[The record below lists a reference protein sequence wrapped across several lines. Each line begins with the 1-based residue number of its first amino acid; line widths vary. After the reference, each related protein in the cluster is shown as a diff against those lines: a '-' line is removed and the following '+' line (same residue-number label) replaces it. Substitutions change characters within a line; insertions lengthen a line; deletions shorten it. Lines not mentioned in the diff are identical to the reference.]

1 MTTHPPQRRGLGWP
15 WKVAAAFLAVILLIG
30 AVTVGMN
37 YLRPE
42 SEAAPRLP
50 DLDAAAASEPA
61 PRDPIDP
68 AAATKN
74 QEDGANNGEST
85 DGACDLPV
93 GDQSVPTGS
102 PEARWELIEGT
113 GLPLSDEFGPH
124 AQEGEAR
131 VCYPHN
137 PTGALFAA
145 ANILPRVYLNA
156 EVRAQQVTP
165 GPLRDQIDAAT
176 EESPVEALG
185 IQIVGYR
192 VDSFAPSETDV
203 VIVTEQP
210 NGMIAVPLSL
220 VWADGDWKIDGSNMG
235 IQPPYEVQTLGGF
248 TEWSA
253 S

>member
-30 AVTVGMN
+30 AVIVGIN
-37 YLRPE
+37 YLR
-42 SEAAPRLP
+42 SDSQAAPGLP
-50 DLDAAAASEPA
+50 DLDEATASEPE

-68 AAATKN
+68 VAVT
-74 QEDGANNGEST
+74 ESEGGAGT

-145 ANILPRVYLNA
+145 ANILPRVYVNDD
-156 EVRAQQVTP
+156 VRAKQVTS
-165 GPLRDQIDAAT
+165 GSMKDEIDR
-176 EESPVEALG
+176 EVESSPRESVPV
-185 IQIVGYR
+185 QIVGYR
-192 VDSFAPSETDV
+192 IDTYTSSAANLVLV
-203 VIVTEQP
+203 VQQSDALL
-210 NGMIAVPLSL
+210 AVPFRV
-220 VWADGDWKIDGSNMG
+220 VWEDGDWKGDGSDLNV
-235 IQPPYEVQTLGGF
+235 QPPYEVQSLGGF
-248 TEWSA
+248 AEWSA
-253 S
+253 A

>member
-30 AVTVGMN
+30 AVIVGMN
-37 YLRPE
+37 YLR
-42 SEAAPRLP
+42 SDSQAAPGLP
-50 DLDAAAASEPA
+50 DLDEATTSESA

-68 AAATKN
+68 VAVT
-74 QEDGANNGEST
+74 ESEGGDGT

-93 GDQSVPTGS
+93 GDQSVPTSS
-102 PEARWELIEGT
+102 PDARWELIEGT

-145 ANILPRVYLNA
+145 ANILPRIYTNE
-156 EVRAQQVTP
+156 EVRALQVTQ
-165 GPLRDQIDAAT
+165 GSMRNQIDEQTQQDPDDSISVQIAGYRIDEFTAT
-176 EESPVEALG
+176 RADMV
-185 IQIVGYR
+185 IVG
-192 VDSFAPSETDV
+192 
-203 VIVTEQP
+203 EQP
-210 NGMIAVPLSL
+210 NGLIAVPLAL
-220 VWADGDWKIDGSNMG
+220 VWADGDWKIDGSNVNV
-235 IQPPYEVQTLGGF
+235 QPPYEVQSLGGF

-253 S
+253 P